1 MQESTR
7 IGDDSIWNNNCNIVP
22 DDGNSSNR
30 KSDKSSDKNQEAAVD
45 LSVLEA
51 EVSLQEATLETLS
64 VQLRTLEELL
74 QTEKLTY
81 EQNVGQLSTLRS
93 REAKLQQ
100 SVLDNTELVKSVEN
114 TLLKTLE
121 ALKRKMTSLTTT
133 TTPPT
138 TTATTNLQSDAKTEN
153 VPPNYDGF
161 EDDDLDDSADGI
173 LSDMMEL
180 DDDDQYS
187 VEEKNITEEAHE
199 ITKCEAD
206 FSSKAVEEEE
216 KSTPDDMQTVLA
228 PATDSITATD
238 NIHSIAME
246 RAKRN
251 PVRTMNSYMENRCWS
266 GSLFSNYIFQN
277 PKLLFKVLSI
287 QSNEIQCLAA
297 SPSPHS
303 TAPTYAEHHSISSR
317 TLQNPQKQLQQLSTL
332 PIATTNRSKTFYHQF
347 THSTCLDPIT
357 LLFHWHSPGYR
368 YTLPWEHDENTAL
381 VSLSNY
387 RDASSNEDDTTC
399 TNTNKLISSLQP
411 VKAESETSQLDP
423 TRILCPYD
431 LTGKCLDH
439 SCPFQH
445 LTSNSSPCEP
455 TKSQGVLHGDLGS
468 LNIPDELRFVPLPD
482 IKPYNILLCESLPS
496 IDEKV
501 AAAVDGKEKRFRKK
515 RRYEMVGKAVSITNA
530 DEIESDDFVSLP
542 RTSFTGNISDDC
554 SSIGEPDSTDMIQFI
569 KTADDTNKIARKE
582 ISNSTHAFDSS
593 SDALPWWWPSTIS
606 LKEFSSAESR
616 TTQSN
621 PPRNSFPLPLLD
633 DAIPIISNELYSLKL
648 KPTDGGEIRHEN
660 WIKVLAGV
668 VDLLRLSFS
677 AGRVAEVTPFLSS
690 FLAVKISRSIEFSHA
705 FNLCLTHVRSIVD
718 HFLLQPNYS
727 STVCDIFHIQLKLFF
742 VSEWLFAYH
751 TNRQNEKNF
760 AMDLLWS
767 NSLESLLTEAID
779 VASDNRL
786 PYSTLHLQVQS
797 MIGDLFSSS
806 DFKEDEIKWL
816 SMLSRCKELGD
827 KIARLTL
834 RVESPYII
842 PDFLEYLWLCIDER
856 KEYLQSLSREQ
867 SFACIMTCIVPSLFS
882 GVAVLS
888 IEDVQRNKISS
899 VDKQE
904 YRLFAAFRSVDSC
917 VQGIIY
923 RILALHERKTT
934 SCLGRHMF
942 EGLLLAPV
950 VALSASIAVE
960 LGLHSKA
967 VSFLSGIIVVVS
979 YLLLVFLLT
988 HFFLLLPIVLKKSNV
1003 ELNMHF
1009 SKMHILLGLRQL
1021 RD

>member
-7 IGDDSIWNNNCNIVP
+7 SGDDSIWHNNIVP

-30 KSDKSSDKNQEAAVD
+30 KSDESCDENQEETVSAAFD

-74 QTEKLTY
+74 QTEKLAY
-81 EQNVGQLSTLRS
+81 EQNVGQLNTLRS

-121 ALKRKMTSLTTT
+121 ALKRKMTSLTK
-133 TTPPT
+133 TTPPPPT
-138 TTATTNLQSDAKTEN
+138 TSTPTITTSLQSDAKTEN
-153 VPPNYDGF
+153 VPLNYDGF
-161 EDDDLDDSADGI
+161 EDDDVDNSADGI
-173 LSDMMEL
+173 LSEMMGLGDNDE
-180 DDDDQYS
+180 QYS
-187 VEEKNITEEAHE
+187 VGEKTITEEAHE
-199 ITKCEAD
+199 TNHFEAD
-206 FSSKAVEEEE
+206 ITSKGMEEDEQ
-216 KSTPDDMQTVLA
+216 SIPDDNLTVLA
-228 PATDSITATD
+228 PETDSITATE
-238 NIHSIAME
+238 SINSMAME

-297 SPSPHS
+297 FPSPHS
-303 TAPTYAEHHSISSR
+303 TAPTNAEHHNIS
-317 TLQNPQKQLQQLSTL
+317 TQTVQNPQKQLQQLSTS
-332 PIATTNRSKTFYHQF
+332 PIATTKRGKTFYHQF
-347 THSTCLDPIT
+347 THSTCLDPIS

-387 RDASSNEDDTTC
+387 HDAASNEDDTTC
-399 TNTNKLISSLQP
+399 TNNHKLISSLQP
-411 VKAESETSQLDP
+411 VRAESETPQLDP

-439 SCPFQH
+439 TCPFQH

-455 TKSQGVLHGDLGS
+455 TRSQGVLHGDLVS

-482 IKPYNILLCESLPS
+482 LKPYNVLLCESLPS
-496 IDEKV
+496 IGEKV
-501 AAAVDGKEKRFRKK
+501 TAAVDGKEKRVRKK
-515 RRYEMVGKAVSITNA
+515 RRYETVGKVVSTTNP

-542 RTSFTGNISDDC
+542 RISFMGNISDDG

-569 KTADDTNKIARKE
+569 KTSDDTNKIAKKE
-582 ISNSTHAFDSS
+582 ISNSTHAFDLS
-593 SDALPWWWPSTIS
+593 SDALPWWWPSTSS
-606 LKEFSSAESR
+606 LKELSSAESR

-621 PPRNSFPLPLLD
+621 ARNAFPLPLLD

-648 KPTDGGEIRHEN
+648 KPSEGGETRHDN

-677 AGRVAEVTPFLSS
+677 AGRVAEVAPILSS
-690 FLAVKISRSIEFSHA
+690 FLAVKRSRGIEVSHP

-718 HFLLQPNYS
+718 HFLLQPSYS
-727 STVCDIFHIQLKLFF
+727 STVCDIFHIQQKLFF
-742 VSEWLFAYH
+742 ISEWLFAYH
-751 TNRQNEKNF
+751 TKNKNEKNF

-767 NSLESLLTEAID
+767 NSLESLLTEAIE
-779 VASDNRL
+779 VTSDNRL
-786 PYSTLHLQVQS
+786 PYSILHLQVQS
-797 MIGDLFSSS
+797 MIGDLFSNS
-806 DFKEDEIKWL
+806 DYKEDEIKWL
-816 SMLSRCKELGD
+816 SMLSRCKELGY

-834 RVESPYII
+834 CVESPYII
-842 PDFLEYLWLCIDER
+842 PDFLEYLWLRIDER

-867 SFACIMTCIVPSLFS
+867 SFACIMTCLIPSLFS
-882 GVAVLS
+882 GVAMLS
-888 IEDVQRNKISS
+888 LEDVQRNKISS

-917 VQGIIY
+917 IQGIIY

-934 SCLGRHMF
+934 SCLERHMF

-967 VSFLSGIIVVVS
+967 VSFLSDI
-979 YLLLVFLLT
+979 LLLVSLFFRLT
-988 HFFLLLPIVLKKSNV
+988 HFFLLLPIVLNKIATSNRTCI
-1003 ELNMHF
+1003 
-1009 SKMHILLGLRQL
+1009 STK
-1021 RD
+1021 